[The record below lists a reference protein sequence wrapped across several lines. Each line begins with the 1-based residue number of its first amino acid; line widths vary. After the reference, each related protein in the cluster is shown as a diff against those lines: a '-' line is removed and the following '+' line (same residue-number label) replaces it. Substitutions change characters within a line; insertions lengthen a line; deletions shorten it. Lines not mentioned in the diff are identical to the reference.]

1 MTNWTIETMVYCP
14 RGSKSGR
21 AAADI
26 FVGKRNSADGGK
38 TWIEEGEVHGTFD
51 DSFSNV
57 KREVNYKKYQSRE
70 LLPRCS
76 VA

>member
-1 MTNWTIETMVYCP
+1 MTNWTIETMVYCR

-38 TWIEEGEVHGTFD
+38 TWIAVGVLAEIGDLSRFQ
-51 DSFSNV
+51 NP
-57 KREVNYKKYQSRE
+57 RE
-70 LLPRCS
+70 LMG
-76 VA
+76 